1 VDKLDDLQKLVN
13 ATVAKY
19 GRLDVIVNNAG
30 IETRTS
36 ILSVTLG
43 PSHWGTVPM
52 AIGSME
58 KPEISRRVWWS
69 D

>member
-1 VDKLDDLQKLVN
+1 MDKLYDLQNLVN

-43 PSHWGTVPM
+43 PSHWGIVPM

-58 KPEISRRVWWS
+58 KPEISRRVW
-69 D
+69 